1 MARKMKR
8 SVLTEPEIVITKTK
22 SEVTTALIFLLIPQY
37 KNIKMADTLAAIP
50 FSLKKTPFVSG

>member
-1 MARKMKR
+1 MKR